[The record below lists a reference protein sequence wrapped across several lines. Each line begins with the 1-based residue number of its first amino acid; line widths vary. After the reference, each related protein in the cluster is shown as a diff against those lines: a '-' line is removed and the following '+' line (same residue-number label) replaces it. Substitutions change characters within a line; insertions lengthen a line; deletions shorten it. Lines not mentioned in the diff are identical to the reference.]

1 MLFSRDDLTE
11 LAGKSWIAVT
21 TNGTVKKDGTANM
34 GRGNAGEVAAK
45 LPDIVSE
52 LGKLLTENGNSVHY
66 LGSMVFSFP
75 VEETWLSYAE
85 LRLVERSA
93 AQLLE
98 QVDKRGIER
107 ITIPLSGCGKGGLK
121 KADVLPV
128 LEKYFDD
135 RFIITE
141 KEAQ

>member
-1 MLFSRDDLTE
+1 MLFSREDLTE

-21 TNGTVKKDGTANM
+21 TNGTVKQDGTANM
-34 GRGNAGEVAAK
+34 GRGNAKETAEK
-45 LPDIVSE
+45 LPHITAE
-52 LGKLLTENGNSVHY
+52 LGRLLAEKGNHVHY

-75 VEETWLSYAE
+75 VEETWLSQAE

-93 AQLLE
+93 EELLRE
-98 QVDKRGIER
+98 VSARGIER
-107 ITIPLSGCGKGGLK
+107 ITLPLPGCGKGGLK

-135 RFIITE
+135 RFVITE
-141 KEAQ
+141 KDAQ